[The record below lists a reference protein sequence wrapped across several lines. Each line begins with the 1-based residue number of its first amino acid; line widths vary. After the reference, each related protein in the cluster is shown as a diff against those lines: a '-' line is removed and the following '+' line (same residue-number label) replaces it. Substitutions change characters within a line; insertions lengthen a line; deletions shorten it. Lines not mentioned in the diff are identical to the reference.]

1 MTVEHMKR
9 AVDRIERRLADLA
22 AFNPASISKRW
33 DPTTAALEAAIQETL
48 AFAFGHD
55 TPEYKRY
62 KRIAQLDHGEVRMGV
77 QASLPQ
83 VQKWLAEGKQAA
95 TVMLQQAA
103 RGLDEEIQDLE
114 KAPASRGGPIR
125 AESITPS
132 QRNARILLNGIYEET
147 RSDPRPIDDV
157 TKLDTGLTEDAARAA
172 FMYLKD
178 RCLIETFAIPDAA
191 RINANGIDEIEK
203 QIAMPAK
210 PDVPFPAKVR
220 KVFIVH
226 GHDSAARES
235 VARFVEKIG
244 FQAVILAEQAN
255 QGRTIIEKVE
265 AHGDVGFAVVLLTP
279 DDQGC
284 VKGGTLQPRPRQN
297 VLLELGYFLGRLGR
311 ANVCALATVSTMEL
325 PTDFAGVVWEPFD
338 PSGGWKAALAR
349 ELRAA
354 GFEVDLNKAL

>member
-9 AVDRIERRLADLA
+9 AVDRIQKRLADLA
-22 AFNPASISKRW
+22 AFNPADISKRW
-33 DPTTAALEAAIQETL
+33 DPTTTALEAAIEETL

-62 KRIAQLDHGEVRMGV
+62 RRIAQLDHGEVRMGV

-83 VQKWLAEGKQAA
+83 VHKWLAEGKHAA

-103 RGLDEEIQDLE
+103 RGLNEEIQDIE
-114 KAPASRGGPIR
+114 KEAVSGGPIR
-125 AESITPS
+125 AESLTPS
-132 QRNARILLNGIYEET
+132 QSKAWVLLKAIYEKT
-147 RSDPRPIDDV
+147 HSDTHPIDDV
-157 TKLDTGLTEDAARAA
+157 TTLDTGLTKEEARAA
-172 FMYLKD
+172 FMYLKE
-178 RCLIETFAIPDAA
+178 RGLIQTFAVPDAA
-191 RINANGIDEIEK
+191 RISANGIDEIEK
-203 QIAMPAK
+203 RIHMPAK
-210 PDVPFPAKVR
+210 PEVTSPAKVR

-226 GHDSAARES
+226 GHDSAAREA
-235 VARFVEKIG
+235 VARFVERIG

-284 VKGGTLQPRPRQN
+284 VRGGTLQPRPRQN

-311 ANVCALATVSTMEL
+311 ANVCALATASTMEL
-325 PTDFAGVVWEPFD
+325 PTDFAGVVWESFD